1 MSNEY
6 PPQNGHAREKLRL
19 PPSSAP
25 KSTLLANL
33 LSSQRRSIAQ
43 SARHRVQI
51 ARPFAD
57 SAVIERAAERAT
69 RYYSLPPTTAERG
82 SNEESPGG
90 GGGKVAARA
99 ISSNRFTA
107 GAAAATLPVQESRS
121 VTFRTSTSLES
132 TSTNNTTKRDGG
144 TRILGSSRST
154 PPPSRKRSSRW
165 DPAPAGVAGGGV
177 RVATEWRD
185 AEKKLPVH
193 QSPRQNSSP
202 PPRMSNSVIIR
213 RTKHS
218 GDGETAG
225 NNEQQTLQFT
235 TAAEAAAE
243 AKQSTLDASTMTT
256 INQQTTIHK
265 TNQLHSTIA
274 NNTTKKI
281 NYSDNNDVT
290 TNDVKEMNPSR
301 QQIPSMDRPGNAT
314 IAKIPMKKLGNV
326 KLLGNAVQLSS
337 KQFILE
343 TSNKRDARLDDEVRS
358 TIPGIVVKKKA
369 AQRNPH
375 HMDEDDG
382 VRVEQSQLD
391 SSSMND
397 VLYQSS
403 RPTIKRN
410 DSIHKSGNGSQN
422 VISVLPTMMQKKKKY
437 YNPFRVKIGNVVAV
451 RFRKLIDGGNNEILP
466 AVKDGEDCFRL
477 VDDRLLLEQHRD
489 EQSDITT
496 IGKHNNGLDD
506 DYRNCDDES
515 TNNNMNHGHNVGIQ
529 RNLKSYEVWSTPIP
543 GQDDGLSLFGS
554 WIRCMFSK
562 SYIKKWQSMNNYVHG
577 STNNQPTSALGRTV
591 EGNVISIL
599 DNDGCEESHS
609 GITVCLLID
618 RKVLHSLPFL
628 EAQIQGRDKV
638 IVQITLA
645 SVYQQRTKYKH
656 DDTRVVTQWMVRKRV
671 YANPRGDKSIKEEM
685 RQSEQLSQSHSLY
698 VGDGNDEQR
707 QQEKNWIWI
716 ASHTLPSLDDM
727 NKHSDFL
734 RYNNVRDT
742 ISQLVGEVV
751 RIDTAPSTT
760 EGADTIATATIKRL
774 WTPEQIQGGRMSHHS
789 PLELFDNFGASLYF
803 QAPITELIVVGKKV
817 TRRCDDTN
825 KPNVDDRQRDD
836 DYDTRSSFL
845 VTHSYQARDNII
857 TPLYQDDKIL
867 EKSTVCH
874 PTPTSRTTS
883 TDNTKLNQL
892 RIGQALSGL
901 VTSLQSV
908 ACVDFTLP
916 TDVGTLSLR
925 PSFLPLN
932 GQTRSKCYINKT
944 KNEEIMKRQ
953 LDMNCVKSKKRC
965 LSSTKAKSTMKK
977 VKRMLL
983 DVDLPNEERQQVTV
997 IESHCHRTVSFHQLD
1012 KSSWGS
1018 SKKSFVGNRI
1028 CEPYF
1033 RENCRPRSI
1042 GKSQELPTLTSGRA
1056 ARANS
1061 RRMYKSLAALGD
1073 TLSKNAVDRLARRD
1087 REQHLRFD
1095 KSQIHGWGVYAE
1107 TPISMGDMIIEY
1119 RGELIGNAVADK
1131 REKEYEKSK
1140 MDDYMFRIDTYTLC
1154 DATVRG
1160 NVARYINA
1168 SCSPNCYTQII
1179 TAGENKRIVIYAKRD
1194 IRRGEEL
1201 CYDYKFNLEE
1211 DQCKRIPCHC
1221 GAVNCRGFM
1230 N

>member
-6 PPQNGHAREKLRL
+6 PPQNGHAHKKLRL
-19 PPSSAP
+19 PPSAP
-25 KSTLLANL
+25 NSTLANL

-69 RYYSLPPTTAERG
+69 CNYSLPPTTTERG
-82 SNEESPGG
+82 SNKESPGG
-90 GGGKVAARA
+90 YGKVAAHA

-107 GAAAATLPVQESRS
+107 ATTTTTLESRR
-121 VTFRTSTSLES
+121 VTFRKSTPLES
-132 TSTNNTTKRDGG
+132 TSTHNTNKQDGG
-144 TRILGSSRST
+144 TRILGSSRFT
-154 PPPSRKRSSRW
+154 PPPSRKRKSRW
-165 DPAPAGVAGGGV
+165 DPAPVGVAGGGV
-177 RVATEWRD
+177 RVATEWRNT
-185 AEKKLPVH
+185 EKLLVH
-193 QSPRQNSSP
+193 QSPRQNLSP
-202 PPRMSNSVIIR
+202 PPRMSNSTIR
-213 RTKHS
+213 QTKHS
-218 GDGETAG
+218 EEDGETAG
-225 NNEQQTLQFT
+225 NNKQQTLQFISAA
-235 TAAEAAAE
+235 AAEAAA
-243 AKQSTLDASTMTT
+243 KQSTLNASTMTT

-265 TNQLHSTIA
+265 KNQLHSTIA

-281 NYSDNNDVT
+281 NYSDNNVVT
-290 TNDVKEMNPSR
+290 TNNVKEMNSSK
-301 QQIPSMDRPGNAT
+301 QQILSMDRPGIAT
-314 IAKIPMKKLGNV
+314 IAKIPMKKLGNA
-326 KLLGNAVQLSS
+326 KLGNAVQLLS

-343 TSNKRDARLDDEVRS
+343 TLNRC
-358 TIPGIVVKKKA
+358 PGIVKKKA
-369 AQRNPH
+369 HRNSH
-375 HMDEDDG
+375 HTDEDD
-382 VRVEQSQLD
+382 RVHVKQSRLD

-403 RPTIKRN
+403 RPTIKQN
-410 DSIHKSGNGSQN
+410 DSIHKSSNGSQI
-422 VISVLPTMMQKKKKY
+422 VISVLPTMMQKKKY

-466 AVKDGEDCFRL
+466 VVKDGEDCFRL
-477 VDDRLLLEQHRD
+477 VDDHLLLEQHRD

-496 IGKHNNGLDD
+496 IDKQKNGLDD
-506 DYRNCDDES
+506 DDPNCGDKS
-515 TNNNMNHGHNVGIQ
+515 TNNDMNHHHRNVGMKQ
-529 RNLKSYEVWSTPIP
+529 NHKSYEVWSTPIP
-543 GQDDGLSLFGS
+543 GQDDGLSLLGS

-562 SYIKKWQSMNNYVHG
+562 SYMKKWQRMNNNIG
-577 STNNQPTSALGRTV
+577 STNQPTAALGRTV

-618 RKVLHSLPFL
+618 RNVLHSLPFL
-628 EAQIQGRDKV
+628 QVLSDAKLRPSGKIEAQIRGQDKV

-645 SVYQQRTKYKH
+645 SVYQQRTKSKH

-671 YANPRGDKSIKEEM
+671 FANPLGVKSIKEER
-685 RQSEQLSQSHSLY
+685 RQSKQLSHSLY

-727 NKHSDFL
+727 NEHSDFL

-760 EGADTIATATIKRL
+760 EGADTIATVTIKRL
-774 WTPEQIQGGRMSHHS
+774 WTPEQIQGGRMSHHN

-803 QAPITELIVVGKKV
+803 QAPITEFIVVGKQV

-825 KPNVDDRQRDD
+825 KSNFDDTQKDD
-836 DYDTRSSFL
+836 DEYDTRSSFL
-845 VTHSYQARDNII
+845 VTHSYQARDNIF
-857 TPLYQDDKIL
+857 TPLYQDDNIL
-867 EKSTVCH
+867 EKSMSSNDDSSTVCH

-883 TDNTKLNQL
+883 TENTKQNQF

-901 VTSLQSV
+901 VTFLQSV

-932 GQTRSKCYINKT
+932 GQTRSKCYMKKT
-944 KNEEIMKRQ
+944 KNEEIMKGQ

-965 LSSTKAKSTMKK
+965 LPSTKAKSTMKK

-1012 KSSWGS
+1012 KSSWGK
-1018 SKKSFVGNRI
+1018 SKKSFVRNRI

-1073 TLSKNAVDRLARRD
+1073 TLSKCAVDRLARRD